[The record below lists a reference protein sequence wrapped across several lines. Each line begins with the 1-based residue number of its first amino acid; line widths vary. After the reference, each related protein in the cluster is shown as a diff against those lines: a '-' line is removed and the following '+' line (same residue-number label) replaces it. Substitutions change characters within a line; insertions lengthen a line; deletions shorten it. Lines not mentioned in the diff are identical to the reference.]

1 VDRAEEMKRRDL
13 FRSAAV
19 LAAAGQ
25 SNAAIALARHRNL
38 FTGDSCVYFY
48 NPELWQPEGLPY
60 SAKAIHRYVDL
71 LADSGVDTFLS
82 NPNAQVAWYP
92 SKKLKTVID
101 GYQRGDRDFFRAHA
115 RATHV
120 PASELDSFLDSMV
133 QFHNLYLDLAEA
145 GVDWL
150 AETVKACRRRG
161 IAPWVSVR
169 MNDTHGVEDQASH
182 FNCEVFVDPANR
194 LSGRAAD
201 PLDPPHAHWVALNY
215 ARKPVR
221 DFMFAHIRE
230 YLEDYGFE
238 GMELDWLRDPHALE
252 PGATEADC
260 RIVTDWIRKV
270 RRFIRERARVV
281 GKPLPLGLRVPINL
295 DYMRSRGVDVRAIV
309 REGLVDFVNVSNF
322 WQTSWDVDYDQ
333 LRRELGSGVVM
344 YGVVE
349 DAPNWIPGHAPGLSA
364 KPAAAGRAP
373 YPNAGVR
380 YMSASPQMLW
390 ANAAGKLAMGV
401 HGIEQFN
408 FFCTDQTKIPGLR
421 ADYSALRGI
430 HDLAALRD
438 RPKHYCICSPS
449 GRLSALW
456 ETPEQIPAVIE
467 SKHRREFRLAMCA
480 EPSPRK
486 LHVQIAIEKT
496 AQPTRLGLSFN
507 GEWPVFASRQTR
519 EMLFPVGPY
528 TQWTEEHIAY
538 EFVLDSSLIHDGLNT
553 VTVYNNSKTPPST
566 VKVVSVE
573 LGVKPV

>member
-1 VDRAEEMKRRDL
+1 VDRAEEMNRRDL
-13 FRSAAV
+13 FRSAAA
-19 LAAAGQ
+19 LAASQ
-25 SNAAIALARHRNL
+25 LSAAPPLARHRNL

-101 GYQRGDRDFFRAHA
+101 GYKRGDRDFFRAHA

-120 PASELDSFLDSMV
+120 PAAELDAFLDSMV
-133 QFHNLYLDLAEA
+133 RFHNLYLDLVEA

-169 MNDTHGVEDQASH
+169 MNDTHGVEDPASH
-182 FNCEVFVDPANR
+182 FNCEVFADPANR
-194 LSGRAAD
+194 LSGRATD
-201 PLDPPHAHWVALNY
+201 PLDPPRAHWVALNY

-260 RIVTDWIRKV
+260 RIVTDWMRSIRK
-270 RRFIRERARVV
+270 FTQARARIT
-281 GKPLPLGLRVPINL
+281 GKPLPLGLRVPVNL
-295 DYMRSRGVDVRAIV
+295 GYLRSRGVDVRTIV

-322 WQTSWDVDYDQ
+322 WQTSWDVDYHE
-333 LRRELGSGVVM
+333 LRRQLASDVVM

-349 DAPNWIPGHAPGLSA
+349 DAPNWIQVHAPGLSS
-364 KPAAAGRAP
+364 KQ
-373 YPNAGVR
+373 NSMR

-408 FFCTDQTKIPGLR
+408 FFCTDQLKITGLR

-430 HDLAALRD
+430 HDLAALRG
-438 RPKHYCICSPS
+438 RPKHYCLCSPS
-449 GRLSALW
+449 RWLSALW
-456 ETPEQIPAVIE
+456 ETPEQVPVVIDA
-467 SKHRREFRLAMCA
+467 KGRREFRLAMCA
-480 EPSPRK
+480 EPSPAK
-486 LHVQIAIEKT
+486 VHIQVVLEKP
-496 AQPTRLGLSFN
+496 AEAPRLGLSFN
-507 GEWPVFASRQTR
+507 GAWPVFESAQTR
-519 EMLFPVGPY
+519 DMLFPVGPY
-528 TQWTEEHIAY
+528 TQWTEEHAAW
-538 EFVLDSSLIHDGLNT
+538 EFVLDGSVMRDGMNSA
-553 VTVYNNSKTPPST
+553 TVYNNRKSSA
-566 VKVVSVE
+566 VRVVSVE
-573 LGVKPV
+573 FGVKFG

>member
-1 VDRAEEMKRRDL
+1 MNRRDL
-13 FRSAAV
+13 FRSAAA
-19 LAAAGQ
+19 LAAAPQ
-25 SNAAIALARHRNL
+25 SHAAISLARHRNL

-60 SAKAIHRYVDL
+60 SAKAIHHYVDL

-92 SKKLKTVID
+92 SKKLKTILD
-101 GYQRGDRDFFRAHA
+101 GYKRDDRDFFRAHA

-120 PASELDSFLDSMV
+120 SAQELDSFLDSMV
-133 QFHNLYLDLAEA
+133 RFHNLYLDLVDA

-150 AETVKACRRRG
+150 AETVKACRRRS

-169 MNDTHGVEDQASH
+169 MNDTHGVEDPASH
-182 FNCEVFVDPANR
+182 FNCEPFADPANR
-194 LSGRAAD
+194 LSGRPTD
-201 PLDPPHAHWVALNY
+201 PMDAPHRHWVALNY

-238 GMELDWLRDPHALE
+238 GMELDWLRDPHVLE

-260 RIVTDWIRKV
+260 RMVTDWIRS
-270 RRFIRERARVV
+270 IRELTKARARQIQ
-281 GKPLPLGLRVPINL
+281 KPIPLGLRIPVNL
-295 DYMRSRGVDVRAIV
+295 RYLRSRGLDVRAIV

-333 LRRELGSGVVM
+333 LRRELGSDVVM

-349 DAPNWIPGHAPGLSA
+349 DAPNWIPGHAPGLAS
-364 KPAAAGRAP
+364 KSPAPGRAP
-373 YPNAGVR
+373 YPDAGVR
-380 YMSASPQMLW
+380 YMSASRQMMW

-408 FFCTDQTKIPGLR
+408 FFCTDQVKLPGLR

-430 HDLAALRD
+430 HDLSALRG
-438 RPKHYCICSPS
+438 RPKHYCLCSPS

-456 ETPEQIPAVIE
+456 ETPEPVPAVIDA
-467 SKHRREFRLAMCA
+467 KHRHEFRLAMCA
-480 EPSPRK
+480 EPTPRK
-486 LHVQIAIEKT
+486 LHIQVVIEKT
-496 AQPTRLGLSFN
+496 AQPVRLGLSFN
-507 GEWPVFASRQTR
+507 GAWPIFESTQMR

-528 TQWTEEHIAY
+528 TEWTGAHTAW
-538 EFVLDSSLIHDGLNT
+538 EFVLDAAAIRDGLNT
-553 VTVYNNSKTPPST
+553 VVVYNNSKNPAMM
-566 VKVVSVE
+566 VKVISLE

>member
-1 VDRAEEMKRRDL
+1 MNRRDV

-19 LAAAGQ
+19 LAAAPQ
-25 SNAAIALARHRNL
+25 ARSAVSLARHRNL

-71 LADSGVDTFLS
+71 LADSGIDTFLS

-92 SKKLKTVID
+92 SRKLKTVID
-101 GYQRGDRDFFRAHA
+101 GYKRGDRDFFSAHA

-120 PASELDSFLDSMV
+120 PADQMDSFLDSMV
-133 QFHNLYLDLAEA
+133 QFHNLYLDLADA

-169 MNDTHGVEDQASH
+169 MNDTHGVEDPASH
-182 FNCEVFVDPANR
+182 FNCEMFADPANR
-194 LSGRAAD
+194 LSGRATD
-201 PLDPPHAHWVALNY
+201 PNDAPHPHWVALNY

-238 GMELDWLRDPHALE
+238 GIELDWLRDPHVLE
-252 PGATEADC
+252 PGATEVDC
-260 RIVTDWIRKV
+260 RIVTEWIRG
-270 RRFIRERARVV
+270 IRSFVEARSRATL
-281 GKPLPLGLRVPINL
+281 KPIPLGMRIPVNL
-295 DYMRSRGVDVRAIV
+295 GYLRSRGLDVRAIV

-333 LRRELGSGVVM
+333 LRRELGSSVVM

-349 DAPNWIPGHAPGLSA
+349 NAPNWIPGNAPGLASKTA
-364 KPAAAGRAP
+364 PPGRAP
-373 YPNAGVR
+373 YPDAGVR
-380 YMSASPQMLW
+380 YMAASPQMLW

-408 FFCTDQTKIPGLR
+408 FFCTDQVKLPGLR
-421 ADYSALRGI
+421 GDYSALRGI
-430 HDLAALRD
+430 HDLTALRE
-438 RPKHYCICSPS
+438 RPKHYCLCSPS

-456 ETPEQIPAVIE
+456 ETPEQVPAVIDA
-467 SKHRREFRLAMCA
+467 KHRREFRLAMSA
-480 EPSPRK
+480 EPARRNFR
-486 LHVQIAIEKT
+486 VQVVVEKT
-496 AQPTRLGLSFN
+496 PEPPRLGLSFN
-507 GEWPVFASRQTR
+507 GAWPLFESRQTQ

-528 TQWTEEHIAY
+528 TEWTQAHHAW
-538 EFVLDSSLIHDGLNT
+538 EFGLDASSIRDGLNS
-553 VTVYNNSKTPPST
+553 VVVYNNGKTGSYP
-566 VKVVSVE
+566 VKVVSPE
-573 LGVKPV
+573 LGIKPV

>member
-1 VDRAEEMKRRDL
+1 MNRRDL

-19 LAAAGQ
+19 LAAASQ
-25 SNAAIALARHRNL
+25 SKAAISLARHRNL

-101 GYQRGDRDFFRAHA
+101 GYKRGDRDFFRAHA

-120 PASELDSFLDSMV
+120 PPAELDSFLDSMV

-150 AETVKACRRRG
+150 AETMKACRRRG

-169 MNDTHGVEDQASH
+169 MNDTHGVEDPASH
-182 FNCEVFVDPANR
+182 FNCEVFADPANR
-194 LSGRAAD
+194 LSGRAID
-201 PLDPPHAHWVALNY
+201 PSDRPNAHWVALNY

-252 PGATEADC
+252 PGATNADC
-260 RIVTDWIRKV
+260 EIVTEWIRGV
-270 RRFIRERARVV
+270 RRFTQTRAQKL
-281 GKPLPLGLRVPINL
+281 GKPIPLGLRVPINL
-295 DYMRSRGVDVRAIV
+295 GYLRSRGVDVRAIA

-333 LRRELGSGVVM
+333 LRRELGSNVVM
-344 YGVVE
+344 YGVLE
-349 DAPNWIPGHAPGLSA
+349 DAPNWIPGHAPGLASNS
-364 KPAAAGRAP
+364 AAAGRAP

-408 FFCTDQTKIPGLR
+408 FFCTDQTKIPRLL

-430 HDLAALRD
+430 HDLSSLRG
-438 RPKHYCICSPS
+438 RPKHYCVCSPS

-456 ETPEQIPAVIE
+456 ETPEPVPVVID
-467 SKHRREFRLAMCA
+467 SKNRREFRLAMCA

-486 LHVQIAIEKT
+486 LHIQAVIEKT
-496 AQPTRLGLSFN
+496 AQPARLGVSFN
-507 GEWPVFASRQTR
+507 GVWPVFESVSTEA
-519 EMLFPVGPY
+519 MLFPVGPY
-528 TQWTEEHIAY
+528 TQWTDAHVAW
-538 EFVLDSSLIHDGLNT
+538 EFVVDGSEIRDGLNS
-553 VTVYNNSKTPPST
+553 VVIYNNTKTPPAS
-566 VKVVSVE
+566 VKVVSLE
-573 LGVKPV
+573 LGVKPS